1 MYITFLIGNGFDI
14 NLGLKTRYADFYN
27 FYKEHASKGSII
39 LSWMREDDDKGNW
52 ADLESALGDKISNV
66 NEKNLEVFM
75 DSHEELDSLLLDY
88 LETEQNRYNTDKVEK
103 AILTE
108 IVRSLKNIPTELTV
122 EERSSYELTCKA
134 FSNEEM
140 QYWFITFNYTS
151 VLDLM
156 LERAINSNLDLGTHM
171 GLNGKLRKHSIGG
184 IHHVHGTM
192 TEGVVLGVNDESQIN
207 NDFLS
212 KNDLLKNIF
221 IKSRINRQMGQ
232 RRTERAEEIIDKS
245 QIICIFG
252 MSIGIT
258 DKRWWEKIISWLLA
272 NENRKLIIYARED
285 SNRFRRTI
293 PTYIIRAREKIRRD
307 FWEKGKGTLGDDIF
321 RKIQS
326 RIIVVFNSKIFNFPK
341 VYNLS

>member
-108 IVRSLKNIPTELTV
+108 IARSLKNIPTELTV

-151 VLDLM
+151 VLD
-156 LERAINSNLDLGTHM
+156 
-171 GLNGKLRKHSIGG
+171 
-184 IHHVHGTM
+184 
-192 TEGVVLGVNDESQIN
+192 
-207 NDFLS
+207 
-212 KNDLLKNIF
+212 
-221 IKSRINRQMGQ
+221 
-232 RRTERAEEIIDKS
+232 
-245 QIICIFG
+245 
-252 MSIGIT
+252 
-258 DKRWWEKIISWLLA
+258 
-272 NENRKLIIYARED
+272 
-285 SNRFRRTI
+285 
-293 PTYIIRAREKIRRD
+293 
-307 FWEKGKGTLGDDIF
+307 
-321 RKIQS
+321 
-326 RIIVVFNSKIFNFPK
+326 
-341 VYNLS
+341 